1 MLSRHDEWSD
11 SPATYPGH
19 VSVRDR
25 LKRYPRVYWSARKA
39 RAATMGMLPP
49 KAFDGVPGRI
59 HRNDTMIPK
68 LTAEHALGYNNSG
81 AEAAGLVAGAAPTA
95 TEILDLGCGYGRVLR
110 QLQLRYPDARLTA
123 CDIEPGAA
131 RFCASEFGAVPVIS
145 QARLDLVTFP
155 TAPYDLIWMGSLLTH
170 LDAAANTNVLDEL
183 ARLVRPGAVLT
194 FTTHGPDLVPEIERY
209 GPGLGDRIDE
219 VQAAMADG
227 FAYVSYPHYTD
238 GCYGITFHEPAYVDA
253 LVASSFGTSE
263 RVAYEARGWGRHQDF
278 HAFRVSPPA

>member
-1 MLSRHDEWSD
+1 
-11 SPATYPGH
+11 

-39 RAATMGMLPP
+39 RAAAMGMLPP
-49 KAFDGVPGRI
+49 KAFAGVPGRI

-81 AEAAGLVAGAAPTA
+81 AQAAGLVAGAAPSA
-95 TEILDLGCGYGRVLR
+95 AEVLDLGCGYGRVLR
-110 QLQLRYPDARLTA
+110 QLKLRYPDARFTA

-145 QARLDLVTFP
+145 QERLDLVAFP

-170 LDAAANTNVLDEL
+170 LDAAANENVLGVL
-183 ARLVRPGAVLT
+183 ARLVRPDAVLT
-194 FTTHGPDLVPEIERY
+194 FTTHGPDLVPEMERY

-219 VQAAMADG
+219 VQAAMAGG
-227 FAYVSYPHYTD
+227 FAYVSYPHYAD
-238 GCYGITFHEPAYVDA
+238 GSYGISFHEPAYVDA
-253 LVASSFGTSE
+253 IVAAAFGSSE
-263 RVAYEARGWGRHQDF
+263 RVAYAPRGWGGHQDF
-278 HAFRVSPPA
+278 HAFRVAPRP